1 MPFYDV
7 MLETIFG
14 TVWDRPELSI
24 RDRRLLV
31 MGAIAAF
38 GSTETWKVQARSA
51 LDRGELTP
59 SSFANASSNSR
70 RTPGIRT
77 LPTSPPPPRR
87 SSRRS
92 RQQARVTPHER
103 CRHLQP
109 VRLLAAR
116 RSLRHVPPVAEEAPA
131 YWNEELRFWVLS
143 RFDDVQDAFRD
154 HETFS
159 SAGGV
164 ALEARRP
171 VGSGDASFQQMI
183 DLDPPDHTAFR
194 SIVSRFTGRRV
205 LAMEDEVR
213 RIVDGY
219 IDQVIEAGS
228 CDLVND
234 ISGPFPMD
242 VISAVLGIPE
252 HDRDALRVSADK
264 ILIREDGSMQIPEEA
279 MNGMFE
285 LLGYFVQDLESRRAG
300 DRTGLITDLLDAEV
314 DGRKLNEQ
322 ELLGFCVLFVIA
334 GHETTTKMVANAVEL
349 LSRHPDQQALL
360 AGEPERV
367 ATAVEEVLRFHNS
380 TQYMH
385 RTLTTD
391 IERHGQTMR
400 AGDSVLLLIG
410 AANHDEREFGESAE
424 VFDVTRTP
432 TGTLASAMAPT
443 SAWVR
448 RSPAS
453 KGVSPSS
460 RSTPVCPTTSS
471 ITNTRCAS
479 FLQRHGLDEPPIT
492 FSPGPRVGAAS

>member
-1 MPFYDV
+1 MSDAVTYNPYAFALHDDPYD
-7 MLETIFG
+7 TY
-14 TVWDRPELSI
+14 
-24 RDRRLLV
+24 RRL
-31 MGAIAAF
+31 
-38 GSTETWKVQARSA
+38 R
-51 LDRGELTP
+51 
-59 SSFANASSNSR
+59 
-70 RTPGIRT
+70 
-77 LPTSPPPPRR
+77 
-87 SSRRS
+87 
-92 RQQARVTPHER
+92 
-103 CRHLQP
+103 
-109 VRLLAAR
+109 
-116 RSLRHVPPVAEEAPA
+116 EEAPA
-131 YWNEELRFWVLS
+131 YWNEELQFWVLS

-171 VGSGDASFQQMI
+171 VGSGDPSFQQMI

-194 SIVSRFTGRRV
+194 SIVSRVFTGRRV

-228 CDLVND
+228 CDLVTD

-285 LLGYFVQDLESRRAG
+285 LLGYFVQDLESRRTG

-349 LSRHPDQQALL
+349 LSRHPEQQALL
-360 AGEPERV
+360 AADPERM

-385 RTLTTD
+385 RTLTAD

-432 TGTLASAMAPT
+432 DRHLGFGYGAHFCLGAALARLEGRVALEQIHARLPDYVVDHEHKVRFHSSNVTGWT
-443 SAWVR
+443 S
-448 RSPAS
+448 
-453 KGVSPSS
+453 
-460 RSTPVCPTTSS
+460 
-471 ITNTRCAS
+471 
-479 FLQRHGLDEPPIT
+479 LPIT